1 MSLFCIQIRHHFLP
15 PFFAKHPESGWRY
28 GIDHEIVGDILP
40 VLENELNW
48 YRVTQL
54 VSNEIQCGFPSFP
67 LELEVGQAESTSTR
81 NAFRVA
87 PKMVRSGG
95 SGGRAMGECLACSP

>member
-1 MSLFCIQIRHHFLP
+1 MALITKLVATS
-15 PFFAKHPESGWRY
+15 
-28 GIDHEIVGDILP
+28 VP
-40 VLENELNW
+40 VLENELNC

-54 VSNEIQCGFPSFP
+54 VGNEIQCGFPSFFP

-95 SGGRAMGECLACSP
+95 SGAEDERWGNV